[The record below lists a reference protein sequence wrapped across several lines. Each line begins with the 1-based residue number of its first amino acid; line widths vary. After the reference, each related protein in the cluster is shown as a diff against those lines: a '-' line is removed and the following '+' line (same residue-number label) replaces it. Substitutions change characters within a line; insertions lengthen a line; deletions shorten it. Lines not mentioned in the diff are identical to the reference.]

1 MLGRV
6 VLAQV
11 VRVLAGRLLGGEGGL
26 ALLEGL
32 DKPVVL
38 LAMELEPRSD
48 GRARVEGKVE
58 REAAWLGLELGLG

>member
-26 ALLEGL
+26 AFLEGL

-38 LAMELEPRSD
+38 LAMELEP
-48 GRARVEGKVE
+48 G
-58 REAAWLGLELGLG
+58 